1 MRRSAVGTYLTRMS
15 SLPNHHPPKLH
26 DVGVALMSE
35 TLFYLLVGTTMYT
48 GLGCTIAFAEYGSS
62 MMAESATA
70 TETYDGALDLHDTIP
85 SAFLDAAC
93 VEERGSYDSVA
104 PFMDELLAGLRVDR

>member
-1 MRRSAVGTYLTRMS
+1 
-15 SLPNHHPPKLH
+15 
-26 DVGVALMSE
+26 MSE

-48 GLGCTIAFAEYGSS
+48 RLGCTIAFAEYGSS

-70 TETYDGALDLHDTIP
+70 TETYDGALDLHGTIP